1 MEFLADE
8 HFPLPTVLELRK
20 RGHDII
26 TAEQAGLLSAKDLEY
41 VRYCNDTS
49 RILLTLN
56 KKHFIKP
63 ENLTTFRSVI
73 IAVVVHPTDPRE
85 ITLLL
90 LRFLVIVHPIPIPSM
105 IRIGRQDYRIITPDS
120 DVYMEW

>member
-8 HFPLPTVLELRK
+8 NFPLPTILELRK
-20 RGHDII
+20 RGHNII

-63 ENLTTFRSVI
+63 ANLPTFRSVI
-73 IAVVVHPTDPRE
+73 IAVVVHPTDPRA

-90 LRFLVIVHPIPIPSM
+90 LRFLATVHSFPIPSM
-105 IRIGRQDYRIITPDS
+105 IRIGRQDYRIITLDS

>member
-8 HFPLPTVLELRK
+8 NFPSPTILELRK
-20 RGHDII
+20 CGHDVI
-26 TAEQAGLLSAKDLEY
+26 TAEQAGLLSAKDSEY

-63 ENLTTFRSVI
+63 ANLATFRSTI
-73 IAVVVHPTDPRE
+73 IAVVVHPTNPRV
-85 ITLLL
+85 TTSLL
-90 LRFLVIVHPIPIPSM
+90 LRFLATVHLIPIPSM

-120 DVYMEW
+120 DVYIEW

>member
-8 HFPLPTVLELRK
+8 NFPIPTILELRK

-26 TAEQAGLLSAKDLEY
+26 TAKQAGLLSAKDSEY
-41 VRYCNDTS
+41 IRYCNNTS

-63 ENLTTFRSVI
+63 ANLATFCSVI
-73 IAVVVHPTDPRE
+73 IAVVVHPTNPRV
-85 ITLLL
+85 ITSIL
-90 LRFLVIVHPIPIPSM
+90 LRFLATFHPIPIPSM

-120 DVYMEW
+120 DVYVEW

>member
-1 MEFLADE
+1 MKFLADE
-8 HFPLPTVLELRK
+8 NFPLPTILELRK
-20 RGHDII
+20 HGHDVI
-26 TAEQAGLLSAKDLEY
+26 TAEQSGLLSAKDLEY
-41 VRYCNDTS
+41 IRYCNDTS

-63 ENLTTFRSVI
+63 ANLETFRSVI
-73 IAVVVHPTDPRE
+73 IAVVVHPTAPRV

-90 LRFLVIVHPIPIPSM
+90 LRFLATVHPIPGPSM

-120 DVYMEW
+120 DVYVKW

>member
-8 HFPLPTVLELRK
+8 NFPLPTILELRK
-20 RGHDII
+20 HGYDII
-26 TAEQAGLLSAKDLEY
+26 TAEQAGLLSARDLEY
-41 VRYCNDTS
+41 VRYCNENS

-63 ENLTTFRSVI
+63 DNLSTFRSVI
-73 IAVVVHPTDPRE
+73 IAVVVHPTNPKI

-90 LRFLVIVHPIPIPSM
+90 LRFLTTVHSIPIPSM

-120 DVYMEW
+120 DVYMKC